1 MREILANQ
9 QIIMGDASC
18 DEVLRILQLHGARR
32 FLLVCGSS
40 FHSLS
45 IADRIKGFPIAHT
58 VFSEFS
64 PNPKYEDICKGVAL
78 FNTEGCDFVLSVG
91 GGSSM
96 DVAKCIKLFA
106 TMDPKEPFLKQ
117 AYQENGIPLMAIPT
131 TAGTGSES
139 TRYAV
144 IYNEGEKLSVT
155 HGSLVP
161 KYAVLEPSVL
171 ESLPLYQKK
180 CSMLDALCQG
190 LESWWSVN
198 SKQESISY
206 ARQAVG
212 KVLEHIDGYLANEPA
227 GNAGMLLASNWA
239 GRAINITQT
248 TAPHAMSY
256 KMTSLFG
263 IPHGHAVALC
273 LPKVWRFMLD
283 NPDLCIDPRGK
294 GYLASVFGDLATALG
309 AQGPDEAILWFGSLL
324 ETLDMKAP
332 AGLDEEKLQVL
343 VDSVNL
349 ERLQNSPVKLDALA
363 LRRLYEKLLSVT

>member
-1 MREILANQ
+1 MKEMLTNQ
-9 QIIMGDASC
+9 QIIRGDASC
-18 DEVLRILQLHGARR
+18 DEVLRILQSHGTRR

-40 FHSLS
+40 FHSLA
-45 IADRIKGFPIAHT
+45 IADKIKGFPIPHT
-58 VFSEFS
+58 VFSEYS
-64 PNPKYEDICKGVAL
+64 PNPKYEDMCKGVDL

-144 IYNEGEKLSVT
+144 IYHEGEKHSVN

-171 ESLPLYQKK
+171 ETLPLYQKK
-180 CSMLDALCQG
+180 CSMLDALCQA

-198 SKQESISY
+198 ATQESIFY
-206 ARQAVG
+206 ARKAISL
-212 KVLEHIDGYLANEPA
+212 VLEHIDEYLTNDPA

-256 KMTSLFG
+256 KITTLFG

-283 NPDLCIDPRGK
+283 NLDLCIDPRGK
-294 GYLASVFGDLATALG
+294 EYLASVFEQLATALG
-309 AQGPDEAILWFGSLL
+309 FLGPDEAILWFESLL
-324 ETLDMKAP
+324 ETLEMKAP
-332 AGLDEEKLQVL
+332 IGLDEGKLHIL

-349 ERLQNSPVKLDALA
+349 ERLQNSPVKLNAED
-363 LRRLYEKLLSVT
+363 LRRLYEKVFQE